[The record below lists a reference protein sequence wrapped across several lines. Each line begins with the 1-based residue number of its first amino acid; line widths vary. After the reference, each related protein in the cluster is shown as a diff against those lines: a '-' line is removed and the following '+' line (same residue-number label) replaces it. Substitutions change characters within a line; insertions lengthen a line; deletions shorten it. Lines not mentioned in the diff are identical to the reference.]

1 MTEHNAKQL
10 ADRLLNSD
18 LIQVLAATYGP
29 KGSKIDYIKE
39 DTGLSEKVIRESI
52 EVLKAYDLTEV
63 MEGDNRNP
71 STYRSHLQKIEI
83 IIAQGHANF
92 NIVTT
97 KTTTSMTLTTKELAN
112 EVSFMKGLQGAIKA
126 AFKDTFEYTKKAMLE
141 AVKAEILEEIER
153 KKAAEAP
160 VKTPRAPRLKRESTR
175 YFCSQCNKRHNAGT
189 GPGKDHLKYKA
200 EEKS

>member
-1 MTEHNAKQL
+1 MEQNAKML
-10 ADRLLNSD
+10 ADRLLNSG
-18 LIQVLAATYGP
+18 LIQVLTSTFGS
-29 KGSKIDYIKE
+29 KGSKLNYIIE
-39 DTGLSEKVIRESI
+39 DTGLSEKAIHDAL
-52 EVLKAYDLTEV
+52 EVLKAYDLMEV

-97 KTTTSMTLTTKELAN
+97 KTTTSMTLTTKELTN

-160 VKTPRAPRLKRESTR
+160 VKVLGVPRPKKESTR
-175 YFCSQCNKRHNAGT
+175 YFCSKCNKRHNAGT